1 MSKKVDSCS
10 MERIT
15 NYPICLTS
23 RYTGVHTPALRISIP
38 YIRKK
43 ASTTGW
49 PPLTRSGL
57 AKLVVTTSTDMPG
70 SMRMPLN
77 CVRDL
82 VVIMNL
88 GIVLF
93 VLVINVVIEYKVSR
107 FPHPA
112 ICLFFFFGGEKG
124 GCTRPNPITRLSK
137 QKIAVNLNDEHPN

>member
-82 VVIMNL
+82 VVIKNL
-88 GIVLF
+88 GIMLF
-93 VLVINVVIEYKVSR
+93 VLVILFVIVYKDNR
-107 FPHPA
+107 IHHPA
-112 ICLFFFFGGEKG
+112 ICLSLSFKG
-124 GCTRPNPITRLSK
+124 GKQGLGELNP
-137 QKIAVNLNDEHPN
+137 